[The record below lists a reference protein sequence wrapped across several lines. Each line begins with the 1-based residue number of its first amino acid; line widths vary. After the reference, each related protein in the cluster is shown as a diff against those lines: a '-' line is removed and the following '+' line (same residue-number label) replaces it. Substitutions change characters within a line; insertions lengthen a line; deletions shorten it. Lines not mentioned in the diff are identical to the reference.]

1 MRKPNLYLGLVHYP
15 VYDRNMRTV
24 TTSVTNLDIHDIA
37 RSCLSFGVKKYF
49 LITPV
54 ESQHQIIRRITSFWK
69 TEVAKSYNPDRNVA
83 LQVIEI
89 CHSIDLAKMW
99 IKNQEG
105 SDPIVITTTARAQ
118 ENQLCFSDFL
128 NVYQKNKPILLLFG
142 TGNGLVS
149 EIHDQ
154 ADFVLEPIIGV
165 SDYNHLSVRSAV
177 AIILDRISSV
187 EYKEE
192 PWTSFKP

>member
-1 MRKPNLYLGLVHYP
+1 MRI
-15 VYDRNMRTV
+15 V
-24 TTSVTNLDIHDIA
+24 TTSVTNLDIHDIS

-54 ESQHQIIRRITSFWK
+54 ESQHQLVRRILSFWE
-69 TEVAKSYNPDRNVA
+69 TEMAKAYNADRNAA
-83 LQVIEI
+83 LQVLMMSN
-89 CHSIDLAKMW
+89 SIDEAIKW

-105 SDPIVITTTARAQ
+105 SDPVVITTTARAQ
-118 ENQLCFSDFL
+118 ENQLCFSDFIK
-128 NVYQKNKPILLLFG
+128 VYQKNKPILLLFG
-142 TGNGLVS
+142 TGNGLVK
-149 EIHDQ
+149 EVHDQ
-154 ADFVLEPIIGV
+154 ADFILEPVSGV

>member
-1 MRKPNLYLGLVHYP
+1 MSKPNIYLGLVHNP
-15 VYDRNMRTV
+15 VYDRNMRIV
-24 TTSVTNLDIHDIA
+24 TTSVTNLDIHDIS

-54 ESQHQIIRRITSFWK
+54 ESQHQLVRRILSFWE
-69 TEVAKSYNPDRNVA
+69 TEMAKAYNADRNAA
-83 LQVIEI
+83 LQVLMMSN
-89 CHSIDLAKMW
+89 SIDEAIKW

-105 SDPIVITTTARAQ
+105 SDPVVITTTARAQ
-118 ENQLCFSDFL
+118 ENQLCFSDFIK
-128 NVYQKNKPILLLFG
+128 VYQKNKPILLLFG
-142 TGNGLVS
+142 TGNGLVK
-149 EIHDQ
+149 EVHDQ
-154 ADFVLEPIIGV
+154 ADFILEPVSGV

>member
-1 MRKPNLYLGLVHYP
+1 MSKPNIYLGLVHYP

-24 TTSVTNLDIHDIA
+24 TTSVTNLDIHDIS

-54 ESQHQIIRRITSFWK
+54 ESQHQIIQRILSFWK
-69 TEVAKSYNPDRNVA
+69 TDAAKSYNRDRNVA

-89 CHSIDLAKMW
+89 CNSIDLAKMW
-99 IKNQEG
+99 IRNQEG
-105 SDPIVITTTARAQ
+105 SDPLVITTTARAQ
-118 ENQLCFSDFL
+118 EKQLYFSDFFKV
-128 NVYQKNKPILLLFG
+128 NQENKPILLLFG
-142 TGNGLVS
+142 TGNGLVN
-149 EIHDQ
+149 ELHDQ
-154 ADFVLEPIIGV
+154 ADFILEPIIGA

>member
-1 MRKPNLYLGLVHYP
+1 LSKSNIYLGLVHYP

-24 TTSVTNLDIHDIA
+24 TTSVTNLDIHDIS

-49 LITPV
+49 LITPI
-54 ESQHQIIRRITSFWK
+54 ESQHQIIRRILSFWK
-69 TEVAKSYNPDRNVA
+69 TEEAKSYNPDRNVA

-89 CHSIDLAKMW
+89 CNSIDLAKKW

-105 SDPIVITTTARAQ
+105 SDPLVITTTARAQ
-118 ENQLCFSDFL
+118 ENQICFSDFS
-128 NVYQKNKPILLLFG
+128 NVYQKNRPILLLFG
-142 TGNGLVS
+142 TGNGLVN

-154 ADFVLEPIIGV
+154 ADFILEPIFGV
-165 SDYNHLSVRSAV
+165 SEYNHLSVRSAV

>member
-1 MRKPNLYLGLVHYP
+1 LSKPNIYLGLVHNP
-15 VYDRNMRTV
+15 VYDRNMRIV
-24 TTSVTNLDIHDIA
+24 TTSVTNLDIHDIS

-54 ESQHQIIRRITSFWK
+54 ESQHQLVRRILSFWE
-69 TEVAKSYNPDRNVA
+69 TEMAKAYNADRNAA
-83 LQVIEI
+83 LQVLMMSN
-89 CHSIDLAKMW
+89 SIDEAIKW

-105 SDPIVITTTARAQ
+105 SDPVVITTTARAQ
-118 ENQLCFSDFL
+118 ENQLCFSDFIK
-128 NVYQKNKPILLLFG
+128 VYQKNKPILLLFG
-142 TGNGLVS
+142 TGNGLVK
-149 EIHDQ
+149 EVHDQ
-154 ADFVLEPIIGV
+154 ADFILEPVSGV